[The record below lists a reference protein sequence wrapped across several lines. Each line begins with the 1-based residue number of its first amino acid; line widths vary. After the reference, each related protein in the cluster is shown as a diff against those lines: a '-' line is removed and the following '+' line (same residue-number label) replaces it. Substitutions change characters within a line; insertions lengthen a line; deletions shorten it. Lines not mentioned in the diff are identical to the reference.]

1 MKTKLFKIA
10 HAIKAQFA
18 TFGEALKQAWKII
31 KLEVRMMAGNVSF
44 KFRKVDG
51 SIREAVGTLTVKYE
65 SKGNGKP
72 MPVDSMM
79 YYDTEANGFRSFKVF
94 NLV

>member
-31 KLEVRMMAGNVSF
+31 KLQARMMAGNASF

-51 SIREAVGTLTVKYE
+51 SIREAVGTLTVKCE

-79 YYDTEANGFRSFKVF
+79 YYDIEANGFRSFKIF

>member
-10 HAIKAQFA
+10 HAIKTQFA
-18 TFGEALKQAWKII
+18 TFGEALKQAWRII
-31 KLEVRMMAGNVSF
+31 KLEARMMVGNVLF

-51 SIREAVGTLTVKYE
+51 SIREALGTLTVKYE

-72 MPVDSMM
+72 IPVDSMM
-79 YYDTEANGFRSFKVF
+79 YYDIESNGFRSFKVF

>member
-18 TFGEALKQAWKII
+18 TFGEALKQAWRII
-31 KLEVRMMAGNVSF
+31 KLQSRMMVGNASF

-51 SIREAVGTLTVKYE
+51 SIREAVGT
-65 SKGNGKP
+65 
-72 MPVDSMM
+72 
-79 YYDTEANGFRSFKVF
+79 
-94 NLV
+94 

>member
-10 HAIKAQFA
+10 HAIKSQFA

-31 KLEVRMMAGNVSF
+31 KLQARMMVGNVSF

-72 MPVDSMM
+72 MQVDSMM

>member
-18 TFGEALKQAWKII
+18 NFGEALKQAWKII
-31 KLEVRMMAGNVSF
+31 KLQARMMVGNVSF

-51 SIREAVGTLTVKYE
+51 SIRETVGTLTVKYE
-65 SKGNGKP
+65 SKCNGKP

>member
-31 KLEVRMMAGNVSF
+31 KLQARMMVGNASF

-51 SIREAVGTLTVKYE
+51 SIREAIGTLTVKYE
-65 SKGNGKP
+65 SKGNGKHV
-72 MPVDSMM
+72 PVDSMM
-79 YYDTEANGFRSFKVF
+79 YYDIEANGFRSFKVF

>member
-10 HAIKAQFA
+10 HAIKAQFE
-18 TFGEALKQAWKII
+18 TFGQALAHAWKII
-31 KLEVRMMAGNVSF
+31 KLQAKMALGVVNF

-65 SKGNGKP
+65 SKGTGKLVP
-72 MPVDSMM
+72 MDSMM
-79 YYDTEANGFRSFKVF
+79 YFDTEANGFRSFKVC
-94 NLV
+94 NLI

>member
-31 KLEVRMMAGNVSF
+31 KLQARMIVGNVSF

-72 MPVDSMM
+72 MSVDSMM
-79 YYDTEANGFRSFKVF
+79 YYDIEANGFRSFKVF

>member
-10 HAIKAQFA
+10 HAIKAQFE
-18 TFGEALKQAWKII
+18 TFGQALAQAWKII
-31 KLEVRMMAGNVSF
+31 KLQAKMMVGNAKF

-65 SKGNGKP
+65 SKGTGKSVP
-72 MPVDSMM
+72 MDSMM
-79 YYDTEANGFRSFKVF
+79 YFDTEANGFRSFKVY
-94 NLV
+94 NLI

>member
-18 TFGEALKQAWKII
+18 NFGEALKQAWKII
-31 KLEVRMMAGNVSF
+31 KLQSRMMVGNASF

-65 SKGNGKP
+65 SKGNGKH